1 VKGGRV
7 FEEIEDPVGRMR
19 ALWETLD
26 GEGLPAAVRLE
37 NARQI
42 LAILEGLP
50 PVPQAAALVEDHR
63 RRALAAIAFLEGE
76 VRREAEL
83 SEAARNLFEAMGA
96 VVRDIGNLPEE

>member
-1 VKGGRV
+1 M

-26 GEGLPAAVRLE
+26 RQEFPATVRLE
-37 NARQI
+37 NARRI

-63 RRALAAIAFLEGE
+63 RKISAAIAHLAAE
-76 VRREAEL
+76 VEREAAL
-83 SEAARNLFEAMGA
+83 DAAARELFEAMGA
-96 VVRDIGNLPEE
+96 VVKDLSKLPER

>member
-1 VKGGRV
+1 M

-26 GEGLPAAVRLE
+26 HPELKAAVRLQ

-63 RRALAAIAFLEGE
+63 RRISSAIEHLAW
-76 VRREAEL
+76 EAEREEAL
-83 SEAARNLFEAMGA
+83 TAAARDLFEAMGA
-96 VVRDIGNLPEE
+96 VVRDLEKLPEG